1 VSDSD
6 KILFPASTSSNVQT
20 DHQRESLDKIA
31 SEQELKLP
39 TSPTSSSEF
48 DSAASEKQQNL
59 PSTSSDCNNI
69 KVSNDDKALF
79 PISTLSNTQ
88 NDHQR
93 ESLNKIASEQ
103 ELKLSRYPTSNN
115 TAGSEEHENN
125 KIHQQHESSAKMKQ
139 LSTLENEALVSKPET
154 STTVAASTTVNKNG
168 DDANNNQN
176 LSYLFGFAVMFC
188 VIAFLIY
195 KFY

>member
-1 VSDSD
+1 
-6 KILFPASTSSNVQT
+6 
-20 DHQRESLDKIA
+20 
-31 SEQELKLP
+31 
-39 TSPTSSSEF
+39 
-48 DSAASEKQQNL
+48 
-59 PSTSSDCNNI
+59 
-69 KVSNDDKALF
+69 
-79 PISTLSNTQ
+79 
-88 NDHQR
+88 
-93 ESLNKIASEQ
+93 
-103 ELKLSRYPTSNN
+103 
-115 TAGSEEHENN
+115 
-125 KIHQQHESSAKMKQ
+125 MKQ